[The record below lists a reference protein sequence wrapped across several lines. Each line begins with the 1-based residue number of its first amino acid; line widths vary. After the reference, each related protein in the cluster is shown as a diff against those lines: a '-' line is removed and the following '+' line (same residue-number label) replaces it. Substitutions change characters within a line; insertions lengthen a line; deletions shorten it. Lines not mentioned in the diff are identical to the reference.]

1 MVRFG
6 FRIPSLKKRL
16 SARTSVRRA
25 IRHRA
30 GLKVPRG
37 WGWITNPRKA
47 AYNRIYNRTTRG
59 RLSVLVIA
67 ACTLGGAAI
76 ATVSLAMAAWR

>member
-16 SARTSVRRA
+16 SARTSVKRYVRNSL
-25 IRHRA
+25 

-47 AYNRIYNRTTRG
+47 AYNRVYNRTTRG
-59 RLSVLVIA
+59 CLILVVFLGLALAVGIAGLISVYA
-67 ACTLGGAAI
+67 GG
-76 ATVSLAMAAWR
+76 

>member
-16 SARTSVRRA
+16 SARTSLKRA
-25 IRHRA
+25 VRHRL
-30 GLKVPRG
+30 GLKAPRG

-47 AYNRIYNRTTRG
+47 AYNRIYSRTTRG
-59 RLSVLVIA
+59 CLVIVIWFGTAVVGVLAVTA
-67 ACTLGGAAI
+67 AM
-76 ATVSLAMAAWR
+76 VR

>member
-16 SARTSVRRA
+16 SARTSIKRA

-37 WGWITNPRKA
+37 WGWITNPKRA
-47 AYNRIYNRTTRG
+47 AYNRVYNRTTRG
-59 RLSVLVIA
+59 FLILVVFLGLAFAVGIPGLISVHA
-67 ACTLGGAAI
+67 GG
-76 ATVSLAMAAWR
+76 